1 MAGRIFQWKFEG
13 REEDYVSVRAFL
25 KSKRFPNSLLSSLKA
40 VPDAVLS
47 DGRPVHMNALLS
59 GGEEIRV
66 MLPEETLSDKI
77 CPERIPLSVLYEVA
91 DILVIDKPPGMPVHS
106 SAGHIRGTLA
116 NAAAF
121 HYEAQREM
129 RAQERK
135 ENERLREMRETGEEV
150 QQESGL
156 SGALPGGG
164 AFSGWDRYVPSFHCL
179 NRLDRDTTGVIV
191 IAKNR
196 LAAANLGEAAERRE
210 VHREYLA
217 VVTGCTAG
225 HGVIE
230 APIRRVKGSVILREC
245 AADGQS
251 ALTEFCRTGIYRAED
266 GADAGQI
273 YSILKIRL
281 GTGRTH
287 QIRVHMKAAG
297 FPLPGDYLYNPD
309 YRRIGRQPLHSLRM
323 SFLHPVSGERVTFSA
338 PVPADMREAF
348 GAGAAYWDD
357 EGREMDGP

>member
-77 CPERIPLSVLYEVA
+77 CPERIPLSVLYEDA
-91 DILVIDKPPGMPVHS
+91 DILVIDKPPGMSVHS

-121 HYEAQREM
+121 HYEAQR
-129 RAQERK
+129 
-135 ENERLREMRETGEEV
+135 
-150 QQESGL
+150 ESGL

>member
-1 MAGRIFQWKFEG
+1 MAGRVFQWKFEG
-13 REEDYVSVRAFL
+13 QREDYVSVRAFL
-25 KSKRFPNSLLSSLKA
+25 KTKRFPNSLLSSLKA

-47 DGRPVHMNALLS
+47 DGQPIHMNALLA

-66 MLPEETLSDKI
+66 MLPEEKLSDKI
-77 CPERIPLSVLYEVA
+77 RPEEIPLSVLYEDA

-106 SAGHIRGTLA
+106 SAGHFRGTLA
-116 NAAAF
+116 NAVAF
-121 HYEAQREM
+121 RYEEEREG
-129 RAQERK
+129 A
-135 ENERLREMRETGEEV
+135 
-150 QQESGL
+150 L
-156 SGALPGGG
+156 SGALSAGGSI
-164 AFSGWDRYVPSFHCL
+164 FSGWDRYVPSFHCL

-217 VVTGCTAG
+217 VVTGLTEE

-230 APIRRVKGSVILREC
+230 APIRRVAGSVILREC
-245 AADGQS
+245 APDGQR
-251 ALTEFCRTGIYRAED
+251 AVTEFWRTGIYRAED

-273 YSILKIRL
+273 YSILKICL

-309 YRRIGRQPLHSLRM
+309 YRRIGRQPLHSLCM
-323 SFLHPVSGERVTFSA
+323 SFLHPVSGARVSFTA
-338 PVPADMREAF
+338 PVPEDMAEAF
-348 GAGAAYWDD
+348 GIRRAPRS
-357 EGREMDGP
+357 ER